1 MSTPH
6 RSAPGPHGRRFS
18 GPLAPGDLVQLT
30 DPKGH
35 RHTVQLEPGRG
46 FHTHRGVVAHDE
58 LIGRPEGSVVRSS
71 NGTEYIGMRPRYAD
85 YVLSMPRGAQ
95 VVYPKDAAQIVM
107 MGDIFPGARVLEA
120 GAGSGSLTCALL
132 RAVGP
137 DGTVTSYEVRPDF
150 ADTARANVARFFG
163 GEPPGWS
170 LHVGDVGDGDLP
182 ECDRVVL
189 DMLAPWDVLDRVSR
203 ALVPGGMLIAYV
215 ATTPQ
220 LSRIVE
226 ELRAYGSQEILA
238 PQDPRDP
245 QSNPSATN
253 HDPGTD
259 GTLAPPERT
268 SDDAGP
274 GGYAEPE
281 AFETLVRGWHADG
294 LAVRPDHRMVA
305 HTAFIVTA
313 RRMAPGVHAPKRR
326 RKPSR
331 GAAAYVKQGE
341 RFP

>member
-1 MSTPH
+1 MSATP
-6 RSAPGPHGRRFS
+6 PTGPPEPVPHGRRFS
-18 GPLAPGDLVQLT
+18 GPLGPGDLVQLT

-46 FHTHRGVVAHDE
+46 FHTHRGLIAHDD

-71 NGTEYIGMRPRYAD
+71 NGTEYVGMRPRYAD

-95 VVYPKDAAQIVM
+95 VVYPKDAAQIIM
-107 MGDIFPGARVLEA
+107 MGDVFPGARVLEA

-137 DGTVTSYEVRPDF
+137 EGSVTSYEIRPDF
-150 ADTARANVARFFG
+150 AETAQANVARFFG
-163 GEPPGWS
+163 GEPPGWH
-170 LHVGDVGDGDLP
+170 LHVGDVGGVGDSALAP
-182 ECDRVVL
+182 CDRVVL
-189 DMLAPWDVLDRVSR
+189 DMLAPWEVLDRVSR

-226 ELRAYGSQEILA
+226 ELRGYGI
-238 PQDPRDP
+238 
-245 QSNPSATN
+245 PSPV
-253 HDPGTD
+253 PG
-259 GTLAPPERT
+259 AEPETARASPAQPEEG
-268 SDDAGP
+268 SDP

-281 AFETLVRGWHADG
+281 AFETMVRGWHADG
-294 LAVRPDHRMVA
+294 MAVRPDHRMVA
-305 HTAFIVTA
+305 HTAFVVTA
-313 RRMAPGVHAPKRR
+313 RRMAPGVHAPRRR

-331 GAAAYVKQGE
+331 GAAAYAKQGE